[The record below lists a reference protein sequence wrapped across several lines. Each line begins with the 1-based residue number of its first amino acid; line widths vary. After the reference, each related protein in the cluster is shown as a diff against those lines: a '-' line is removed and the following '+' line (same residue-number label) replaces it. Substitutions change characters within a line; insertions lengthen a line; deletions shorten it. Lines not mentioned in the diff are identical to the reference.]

1 MFTFSRK
8 EGARNREWSGLTDVD
23 LLKLYKTGSD
33 HKIIG
38 ELFKRYT
45 HLVFGLCMKYLKNED
60 DSKDAVMQIFEKL
73 FTDLHRHEISNFKS
87 WLYSVS
93 KNHCLMAL
101 RKTKVEVSSDDHVI
115 NNYEGEIMENEVS
128 MHQDFID
135 HHPDELNAA
144 LNSLKAE
151 QKECIRLFYL
161 EEKSYKEVA
170 ELTGYSLVKVKSYIQ
185 NGKRNLK
192 IRLSKTDE

>member
-8 EGARNREWSGLTDVD
+8 GRSGDHNLHKLADAD
-23 LLKLYKTGSD
+23 LLLLYKADSD
-33 HKIIG
+33 STIIA

-45 HLVFGLCMKYLKNED
+45 YLVFGLCMKYLKNED

-73 FTDLHRHEISNFKS
+73 ITDLNRHDITNFKS

-101 RKTKVEVSSDDHVI
+101 RKTKVEVPGEDHVF
-115 NNYEGEIMENEVS
+115 NNYDGELMENEAS
-128 MHQDFID
+128 LHQEAVGI
-135 HHPDELNAA
+135 HPDELKNAMD
-144 LNSLKAE
+144 SLKDE
-151 QKECIRLFYL
+151 QKECVRLFYL

-170 ELTGYSLVKVKSYIQ
+170 EITGYPLMKVKSYIQ

-192 IRLSKTDE
+192 IRLDKTDE